1 MSTEKLQL
9 YKCEICGNLVQVI
22 LNGAGE
28 LVCCGQPM
36 KLQIPQ
42 HDKTEIG
49 EKHAPKTEFRDNK
62 KLIPPFRA
70 AFIILQNILSHML
83 IYPSANRK

>member
-28 LVCCGQPM
+28 LVCCGQSM

-62 KLIPPFRA
+62 KFVHNYLLDYQTENLA
-70 AFIILQNILSHML
+70 NYLVAFSH
-83 IYPSANRK
+83 Y